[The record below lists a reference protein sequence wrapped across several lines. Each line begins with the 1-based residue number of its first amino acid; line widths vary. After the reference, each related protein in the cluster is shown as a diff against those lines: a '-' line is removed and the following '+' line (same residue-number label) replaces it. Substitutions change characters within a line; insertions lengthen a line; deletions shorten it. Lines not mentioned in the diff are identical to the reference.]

1 MRGARKW
8 ELMQNSSSWQFA
20 HDEISNDRLHTG
32 NFRVI
37 NIASN
42 YVSSMNYERLRDTG
56 RNMVLVNQGFE
67 QRNTTTYDYEA
78 MKNNAKKLRFG
89 NFCNQ

>member
-1 MRGARKW
+1 MRGTRKW

-32 NFRVI
+32 NLRVM
-37 NIASN
+37 NIVSN

-56 RNMVLVNQGFE
+56 R
-67 QRNTTTYDYEA
+67 
-78 MKNNAKKLRFG
+78 
-89 NFCNQ
+89 